1 MLTTELRGC
10 VRLEPHIDWEELF
23 VYVNVCVIYSTIS

>member
-23 VYVNVCVIYSTIS
+23 VYVCVIYSTIS